1 MSMVTCRRSLS
12 IGPND
17 ADSRVPAPSDH
28 FLPSRFPSLAPLLIQ
43 TMPKLIVGAG
53 AAGMS
58 CAEQLSQ
65 HPDRF
70 EVTMVEAQGYC
81 GGQAFSIPLPKE
93 KYGADWMNQGVQG
106 GSYIYH
112 HT

>member
-1 MSMVTCRRSLS
+1 
-12 IGPND
+12 
-17 ADSRVPAPSDH
+17 
-28 FLPSRFPSLAPLLIQ
+28 
-43 TMPKLIVGAG
+43 MPKLTERKKILIVGAG